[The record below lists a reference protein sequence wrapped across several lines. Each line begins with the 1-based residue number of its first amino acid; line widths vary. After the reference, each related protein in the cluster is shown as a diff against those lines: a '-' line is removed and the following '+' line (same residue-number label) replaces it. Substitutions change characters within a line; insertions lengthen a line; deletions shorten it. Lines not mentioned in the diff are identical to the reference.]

1 VSSQLCPID
10 HPGKDFCDCNT
21 IVKMLIKNINLI
33 FAVRKMKET
42 CCETEA
48 RFRTLLQ
55 TIQRLR
61 SKDGCLWDRKQK
73 KEDMAKYI
81 LEETYELIDAIEDGS
96 PEAIKEEMGDLL
108 FQILFLAHISEEAG
122 SFRLPDIMND
132 VNEKMIRRHPHVFGN
147 TKVENIE
154 DIKNNWEDIK
164 RNTEKRNEN
173 GGGFFDNIPR
183 SMPALE
189 RAQKVTEAASR
200 VGFDCARTEEVL
212 AKIEEELHE
221 FKSSLAANDSKCI
234 MEEIGDLLLSLVNI
248 SRFVNV
254 NAEESLTASIA
265 KFIDRFSYIQEKLA
279 ERAKDPAGASLKEMD
294 DLWNESKLK
303 E

>member
-1 VSSQLCPID
+1 
-10 HPGKDFCDCNT
+10 
-21 IVKMLIKNINLI
+21 
-33 FAVRKMKET
+33 MKGT
-42 CCETEA
+42 CCEAEA
-48 RFRTLLQ
+48 CFRRLLQ
-55 TIQRLR
+55 TIQTLR

-73 KEDMAKYI
+73 KEDIAKYI
-81 LEETYELIDAIEDGS
+81 LEETYELIDAIENGS

-108 FQILFLAHISEEAG
+108 FQILFLAHISGEAG
-122 SFRLPDIMND
+122 DFRLPDIMND

-147 TKVENIE
+147 TSVENIDE
-154 DIKNNWEDIK
+154 IKNNWEDIK
-164 RNTEKRNEN
+164 RNVEKRNEN
-173 GGGFFDNIPR
+173 RRGLFDNIPR
-183 SMPALE
+183 SMPTLE

-200 VGFDCARTEEVL
+200 VGFDWARTEEVL

-234 MEEIGDLLLSLVNI
+234 REEIGDLLFSLVNI
-248 SRFVNV
+248 SRFVNA

-279 ERAKDPAGASLKEMD
+279 ERGQDTAGASLREMD
-294 DLWNESKLK
+294 ELWDEAKLK

>member
-1 VSSQLCPID
+1 
-10 HPGKDFCDCNT
+10 
-21 IVKMLIKNINLI
+21 
-33 FAVRKMKET
+33 MKGT
-42 CCETEA
+42 CCEAEA
-48 RFRTLLQ
+48 CFRRLLQ
-55 TIQRLR
+55 TIQTLR

-81 LEETYELIDAIEDGS
+81 LEETYELIDAIENGS

-108 FQILFLAHISEEAG
+108 FQILFLAHISGEAG
-122 SFRLPDIMND
+122 DFRLPDIMND

-147 TKVENIE
+147 TSVENIDE
-154 DIKNNWEDIK
+154 IKNNWEDIK
-164 RNTEKRNEN
+164 RNVEKRNEN
-173 GGGFFDNIPR
+173 RRGLFDNIPR
-183 SMPALE
+183 SMPTLE

-200 VGFDCARTEEVL
+200 VGFDWARTEEVL

-234 MEEIGDLLLSLVNI
+234 REEIGDLLFSLVNI

-254 NAEESLTASIA
+254 NAEESLRASLA
-265 KFIDRFSYIQEKLA
+265 KFICRFSYIQEKLA
-279 ERAKDPAGASLKEMD
+279 EQGKDPAGASLQEMD